1 MKSGRAYGHTDSNL
15 INARNERYND
25 SSDPCSHTQCKY
37 RKFSRMARIPYLPI
51 WQYKRRIGS
60 RKDCSFMQKNFLI
73 KYGIARI
80 TAHRAFTVNNIQR
93 YYISNINAVIELNII
108 YSKSLSYMVTVL
120 YIFYTLFHV
129 EHLQFRTC
137 NLCYGIHV

>member
-1 MKSGRAYGHTDSNL
+1 
-15 INARNERYND
+15 
-25 SSDPCSHTQCKY
+25 
-37 RKFSRMARIPYLPI
+37 
-51 WQYKRRIGS
+51 
-60 RKDCSFMQKNFLI
+60 MQKNFLI

-129 EHLQFRTC
+129 EQPYESHYAEESAITE
-137 NLCYGIHV
+137 